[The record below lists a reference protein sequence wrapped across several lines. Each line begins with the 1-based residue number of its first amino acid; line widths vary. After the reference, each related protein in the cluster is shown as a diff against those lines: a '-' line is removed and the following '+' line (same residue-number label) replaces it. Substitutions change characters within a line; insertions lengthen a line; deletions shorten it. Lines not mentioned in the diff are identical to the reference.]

1 MVQSFH
7 RTCLNFHVSKNCPN
21 KLLRPKAYDSKIAD
35 SFSPAFSIHSHLPHI
50 HTHYTSATSLPAIEH
65 HKVYTLPAYTHSS
78 RVPKKKSSI
87 PCIRENNV
95 IRVVFQKQM
104 AKILQ
109 DAEAW
114 IDNQMEELLERYNCQ
129 GSSNTFDMGQVR
141 QAFNE
146 IIPYEDPFF
155 SHVFSVTARRVINL
169 DRENNRPCYPVGQFP
184 PPAGAPIQFTVPHV
198 LPEQEHFND
207 RIQFQD
213 QNGFQQHQINQN
225 QQQNQYQQQYQQ
237 PQYQQHN
244 QHQQY
249 QQQQEAFQNINQVP
263 RAQHFQQHQNFDI
276 RHQDFIQPR
285 QVHLQ
290 QRHRVEENLPIFHW
304 KKGHRKKHK
313 KKSRSIVIHQFLI
326 AILIHLKVLKVIL
339 TNHSPFKKQ
348 IKSQTDN
355 YQKKQRRFKR
365 QSIDTG
371 KKVWKLQK
379 SCLED

>member
-1 MVQSFH
+1 
-7 RTCLNFHVSKNCPN
+7 
-21 KLLRPKAYDSKIAD
+21 
-35 SFSPAFSIHSHLPHI
+35 
-50 HTHYTSATSLPAIEH
+50 
-65 HKVYTLPAYTHSS
+65 
-78 RVPKKKSSI
+78 
-87 PCIRENNV
+87 
-95 IRVVFQKQM
+95 M

-371 KKVWKLQK
+371 KKV
-379 SCLED
+379 